1 MRRYASQQSLTFAS
15 TKTENNMR
23 ADKWFISNLDDTQRS
38 IVVSDINRDIIV
50 QGAAGSGKTNLA
62 IHRAKQASLFSKNY
76 AIVIYTIALKRM
88 VSTGMKALG
97 LDDERIAYDW
107 AWQHSGFQLNGTV
120 FRRQSAPN
128 ILYLVNND
136 KVKKFERVVGCHSI
150 IDAQSKNPGSLI
162 VGLDF
167 GDWVSS
173 ELYCTYGRRSSI
185 FIERPFKGE
194 LNLEELEPL
203 SSAILFKKAEEK
215 IDYLIID
222 EVQDFSTTELKDKY
236 LSRVTKTFAL
246 FGDSAQMIYKGQG
259 SSMDEIR
266 EKLKGDPYFLKYNY
280 RLPKSIAKVA
290 QDIPIESTT
299 DLLTFNMKDRG
310 NSDYPYYPKPVLTKY
325 ESSTAEL
332 EGIVS
337 RIQNED
343 LDDVAILVP
352 TEQDVKTVFNFLKEK
367 GINSQVLFRTSKTVP
382 FRTINTLD
390 MVNNELPCILTYHAA
405 KGTEFDNVFVPFA
418 NFGNLPDR
426 KAFYVACTRSS
437 HNLYIS
443 YSGKLTNYLDKV
455 NREYIDVVDA
465 TTKIELPF

>member
-1 MRRYASQQSLTFAS
+1 
-15 TKTENNMR
+15 MR
-23 ADKWFISNLDDTQRS
+23 ADKWFISNLDDTQRA

-62 IHRAKQASLFSKNY
+62 IHRAKQASLFSDKY

-88 VSTGMKALG
+88 VATGMRALG

-107 AWQHSGFQLNGTV
+107 AWRYSGFQLNGNV
-120 FRRQSAPN
+120 FNRIVNKNARTFQQRCETDV
-128 ILYLVNND
+128 IYLVNNEIIR
-136 KVKKFERVVGCHSI
+136 KFERVRGYNSLQE
-150 IDAQSKNPGSLI
+150 AEEKNPSSTI

-173 ELYCTYGRRSSI
+173 EVYCTYGRRVAK
-185 FIERPFKGE
+185 FVERPFAGS
-194 LNLEELEPL
+194 LDLSTCEPL
-203 SSAILFKKAEEK
+203 SSAVLYKRAEDVM
-215 IDYLIID
+215 DYIIID
-222 EVQDFSTTELKDKY
+222 EVQDFSTVDLRNNYMSK
-236 LSRVTKTFAL
+236 VNKTFAL

-266 EKLKGDPYFLKYNY
+266 TALHGDPYFMKYNY

-290 QDIPIESTT
+290 QDIPVESI
-299 DLLTFNMKDRG
+299 DLMTYNMKDRG
-310 NSDYPYYPKPVLTKY
+310 NSDYPYYPKPVITKY
-325 ESSTAEL
+325 KDSQGEL
-332 EGIVS
+332 MGILKK
-337 RIQNED
+337 IQDED

-352 TEQDVKTVFNFLKEK
+352 TEQDVKQVFNFLKEH
-367 GINSQVLFRTSKTVP
+367 GVDSQVLFRTGKTVP

-390 MVNNELPCILTYHAA
+390 MINNEMPCILTYHAA

-437 HNLYIS
+437 HSLYIS
-443 YSGKLTNYLDKV
+443 HTGRLTNYLDKINKSHV
-455 NREYIDVVDA
+455 DIVDA
-465 TTKIELPF
+465 TAEVELPF